1 MHPSIDFLT
10 APDGVRIATSSHG
23 EGPPLVYVRG
33 WITNLEAMWEI
44 PTFRSYMEALGS
56 AFRVVRYD
64 GRGNG
69 LSDRCPERRDL
80 DALVDDLRTV
90 VEGLGLTD
98 VVLLAEQFG
107 GPIAIRYAAE
117 HPDRVSR
124 LVLDTAYATGTD
136 VATEEEARSIVGT
149 LRTLPEAALLLLQ
162 TTTSPDEPEEA
173 GRRAKAIRRSIDPE
187 MAADLYELGF
197 GLDVRDL
204 LDRVAVPTLVLH
216 ARGLRFSVARDLA
229 SRLPDARLVAL
240 DGKGMQA
247 WSNDPDAALEAIGR
261 FCGAEIAPRRVPPSV
276 RRDPEG
282 TLTFLFTDI
291 VGSTAMTQRLGDRG
305 AQDVL
310 REHNRILRDRAWA
323 HGGRDVKFR
332 GDGFMFA
339 FGSATRALACAVEI
353 QRELERQAAREG
365 AEPIRVRMGLNT
377 AEAIAEEHDY
387 HGLGVILAARIA
399 DEAGGGEIL
408 VSELT
413 RRLCEPAAEVAFD
426 EGRQVELKG
435 LREPQRLYLVRL
447 DDEGAGAGERT
458 T

>member
-1 MHPSIDFLT
+1 MHPPIDFLT
-10 APDGVRIATSSHG
+10 TPDSVRLAVSVHG

-33 WITNLEAMWEI
+33 WITNLEAMWEV

-56 AFRVVRYD
+56 GFRVVRYD

-69 LSDRCPERRDL
+69 LSDRHPERRDL
-80 DALVDDLRTV
+80 NALVDDLRTV
-90 VEGLGLTD
+90 VDGLGLTD

-107 GPIAIRYAAE
+107 GPIAIRYAVE
-117 HPDRVSR
+117 HPDRVAR
-124 LVLDTAYATGTD
+124 LVLDTTWAKGTD
-136 VATEEEARSIVGT
+136 VVSEEEADSIVGT

-173 GRRAKAIRRSIDPE
+173 DSRMKAIRRSIDPE
-187 MAADLYELGF
+187 TAADLYELGF

-204 LDRVAVPTLVLH
+204 LHRAAVPSLVIH
-216 ARGLRFSVARDLA
+216 PRGRWFSIARDLA
-229 SRLPDARLVAL
+229 SRLPDARLVTL
-240 DGKGMQA
+240 EGQGMQA
-247 WSNDPDAALEAIGR
+247 WSNDPDAALEAIAD
-261 FCGAEIAPRRVPPSV
+261 FCGVEIARRRVPPSV

-291 VGSTAMTQRLGDRG
+291 VGSTAMTERLGDRG

-310 REHNRILRDRAWA
+310 REHNRLLRDRAWA

-353 QRELERQAAREG
+353 QRELERHTTEEG
-365 AEPIRVRMGLNT
+365 KEPLRVRMGVNT
-377 AEAIAEEHDY
+377 AEAIAEDDDY

-399 DEAGGGEIL
+399 DEADGGQIL

-413 RRLCEPAAEVAFD
+413 RRLSEPAAEIAFD
-426 EGRQVELKG
+426 DGREVELKG
-435 LREPQRLYLVRL
+435 VREPQRVYAVRL
-447 DDEGAGAGERT
+447 EQASPDEERPG
-458 T
+458 